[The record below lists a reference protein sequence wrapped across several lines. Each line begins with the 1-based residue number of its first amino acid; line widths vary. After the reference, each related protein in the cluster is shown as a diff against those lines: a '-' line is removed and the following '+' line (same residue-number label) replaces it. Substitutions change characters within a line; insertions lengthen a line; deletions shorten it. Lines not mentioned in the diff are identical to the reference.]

1 MTMTRID
8 GHLEEFYGLPT
19 YDFPLP
25 PGEDEVMPI
34 LPKADSVAWR
44 LAVEPWDA
52 EETWLECFDR
62 FLQAVDTEEVG
73 AIVVGSWADE
83 SDVESGA
90 VIRALVDAR
99 DRLPALRAIFLG
111 DIISEENE
119 ISWICQSRMSSLLEA
134 FPLLEEF
141 GVRGGQYL
149 DFAPTKHEHLL
160 QLTVQAG
167 GLSAQTVQ
175 GIAACEFP
183 ALTHLDLWL
192 GTSEYGGNCA
202 VSDLAP
208 ILAGGKLPSLLDLAL
223 RNSEIQDEICAALAS
238 APVVARLEVLDVSMG
253 VLTDEGAAALL
264 TGQPL
269 THLISLDMHY
279 NYLSEAMCERLEEAL
294 EPAGV
299 ELDLDPG
306 DAQDDADAAG
316 EVFRFVAVGE

>member
-1 MTMTRID
+1 MTRID
-8 GHLEEFYGLPT
+8 GNLEEFYGLPT
-19 YDFPLP
+19 YDFPPP
-25 PGEDEVMPI
+25 PGEEEVMPV
-34 LPKADSVAWR
+34 LPEADSVAWR
-44 LAVEPWDA
+44 VGIESWDA
-52 EETWLECFDR
+52 QESWPACFER
-62 FLQAVDTEEVG
+62 FLEAVDTEKVG
-73 AIVVGSWADE
+73 AIVVGCWADE
-83 SDVESGA
+83 SDGESGE
-90 VIRALVDAR
+90 VIRAFVAAR

-111 DIISEENE
+111 DIVSEENE
-119 ISWICQSRMSSLLEA
+119 ISWICQSGVSPLLEA

-149 DFAPTKHEHLL
+149 EFAPIEHEHLL

-167 GLSAQTVQ
+167 GLSAHTVQ

-192 GTSEYGGNCA
+192 GTSEYGGTCT

-208 ILAGGKLPSLLDLAL
+208 ILAGDKLPGLVDLAL

-264 TGQPL
+264 AGQPL
-269 THLISLDMHY
+269 THLMSLDMHY

-299 ELDLDPG
+299 ELDLDPD
-306 DAQDDADAAG
+306 DAQDNRDADG